1 MNTIKR
7 IAAIGGA
14 AAVMAAGAATGAS
27 ADVTGSVEGIFH
39 TGGLGVQCGSQTVTQ
54 ADVTGEY
61 DPMLGWFTP
70 SDETA
75 ATIGADGLTFA
86 PSHNGTALYKRV
98 VVPLGAVDQS
108 TLGFAA
114 TGAKQPA
121 YQLRV
126 LGSESGGTLGF
137 GTIVWDGKDPKGF
150 WLTGDGPHSG
160 QDKKGTLKEIA
171 AKNPNAVVVAYGL
184 NQTRD
189 NDATDVVATSIQ
201 FGCADVTF
209 GA

>member
-14 AAVMAAGAATGAS
+14 AAVMAAGAATAAS

-39 TGGLGVQCGSQTVTQ
+39 TGGLGVQCGDHTVTQ
-54 ADVTGEY
+54 GDVTGEF

-75 ATIGADGLTFA
+75 ATIDGDGLHFG
-86 PSHNGTALYKRV
+86 PSHNGTSLYKRV

-108 TLGFAA
+108 KLGFEA
-114 TGAKQPA
+114 TGDKQPA

-126 LGSESGGTLGF
+126 LGSESGGMLGF
-137 GTIVWDGKDPKGF
+137 GTVVWDGVDQNGF

-160 QDKKGTLKEIA
+160 QENKGTLAEIA

-189 NDATDVVATSIQ
+189 NDATGIVAESIQ
-201 FGCADVTF
+201 FGCANNTF
-209 GA
+209 GG